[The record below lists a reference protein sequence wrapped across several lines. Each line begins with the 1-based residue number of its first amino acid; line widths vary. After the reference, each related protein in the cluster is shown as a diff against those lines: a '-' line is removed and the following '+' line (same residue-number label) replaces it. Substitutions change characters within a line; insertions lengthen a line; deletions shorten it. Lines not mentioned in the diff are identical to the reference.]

1 MFVSRKCLAA
11 FIHLFPR
18 ELSTRIHVAQLI
30 HQRPEFLRATL
41 PACEPFQPI
50 AEKLMQRSVLTLRFL
65 SGQLDVGLLCVERN
79 ILSHENSV
87 HESRVFE
94 QAWIQPLRRSVLL
107 WEFPLFRA
115 QVVQPLV
122 LAQREMEKRRSPFHA
137 EPKQV

>member
-1 MFVSRKCLAA
+1 
-11 FIHLFPR
+11 
-18 ELSTRIHVAQLI
+18 
-30 HQRPEFLRATL
+30 
-41 PACEPFQPI
+41 
-50 AEKLMQRSVLTLRFL
+50 MQRSVLTLRFL

-122 LAQREMEKRRSPFHA
+122 LAQREMEKRRSPL
-137 EPKQV
+137 V